1 VTDRVDLGPT
11 AEHVL
16 IIEDG
21 RAQRQESVAN
31 LLLADRVEI
40 WDLIFAGTL
49 LLDLDSVLQGV
60 DLFHV
65 FGSFG
70 LAKMRI
76 TSEP

>member
-1 VTDRVDLGPT
+1 MTDRVDLGPT
-11 AEHVL
+11 AERAL

-21 RAQRQESVAN
+21 RAQRKESVTN

-40 WDLIFAGTL
+40 WGFILAGTL

-65 FGSFG
+65 FGVFWIG
-70 LAKMRI
+70 QNADY
-76 TSEP
+76 